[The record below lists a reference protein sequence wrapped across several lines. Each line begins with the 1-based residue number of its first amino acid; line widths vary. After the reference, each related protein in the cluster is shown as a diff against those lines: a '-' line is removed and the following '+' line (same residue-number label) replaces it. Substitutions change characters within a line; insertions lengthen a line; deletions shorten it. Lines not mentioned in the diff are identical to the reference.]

1 MKRSLL
7 LILTA
12 IAAIVFVT
20 AVFLFQVF
28 LFTPLVLRGSFFVSD
43 AGRSHGGFEYN
54 AEWNA
59 TLTVKGTTG
68 TLDLVL
74 NVGLGDALEKHE
86 YGITEVTSFIIVF
99 SRFIQNH
106 S

>member
-1 MKRSLL
+1 MGTLTSKATTTSSSTNPLKNRCKEIECRKLLTIFFVESLCLIMKRSLL

-28 LFTPLVLRGSFFVSD
+28 LSTPLVLRGSFFVSD

-59 TLTVKGTTG
+59 TLTVK
-68 TLDLVL
+68 
-74 NVGLGDALEKHE
+74 
-86 YGITEVTSFIIVF
+86 
-99 SRFIQNH
+99 
-106 S
+106 